1 MRGFPE
7 PPRIGYTMGMIRT
20 LILLAALCPFAALCP
35 NSASAQ
41 QPTRTD
47 VAAQQAASLFVA
59 SCVAYAGDPAGL
71 RAWAG
76 KIGLPALPD
85 PGQAGFLKGAAGK
98 VFDASNPAGKYVVI
112 SHDEGGCFILAEAV
126 NTAELVRA
134 AEAALATAAINAVLD
149 GDRADLGD
157 TGMRHRNYHAALG
170 QRSWTMVISYGP
182 GQPDQAMLSAVAR

>member
-1 MRGFPE
+1 MF
-7 PPRIGYTMGMIRT
+7 RI
-20 LILLAALCPFAALCP
+20 LILLAALFPFAAL
-35 NSASAQ
+35 AQ
-41 QPTRTD
+41 SPPPPTRAD
-47 VAAQQAASLFVA
+47 VAARQVASLFVA
-59 SCVAYAGDPAGL
+59 SCVHYAGNPAAL

-98 VFDASNPAGKYVVI
+98 VFDASNPAGKYVLI
-112 SHDEGGCFILAEAV
+112 SHDEGGCFVLADAV
-126 NTAELVRA
+126 NTAELVRST
-134 AEAALATAAINAVLD
+134 EAALASAAINAVLD

-182 GQPDQAMLSAVAR
+182 GRPDQAMLSAVAR